1 MEDSRK
7 SIIDQ
12 KFLKK
17 ELLKP
22 VLHKDQLVK
31 EVEFLCPELQN
42 CNSLRK
48 TKHSNGVEVDIDDD
62 ILF

>member
-1 MEDSRK
+1 MTESRK
-7 SIIDQ
+7 NLVTE

-22 VLHKDQLVK
+22 VLRKDEMVK